1 MGISNGTG
9 GANVAT
15 VLALVAALGG
25 DEGFFAGDS
34 NGFGGANRFTFFAS
48 DATVSVHEF
57 CQARRTAG
65 YLLQGTKGA
74 D

>member
-9 GANVAT
+9 GANTAT
-15 VLALVAALGG
+15 VLALMAALGD

-34 NGFGGANRFTFFAS
+34 NGFGGANGFAFFAS
-48 DATVSVHEF
+48 DAAVSVHEF